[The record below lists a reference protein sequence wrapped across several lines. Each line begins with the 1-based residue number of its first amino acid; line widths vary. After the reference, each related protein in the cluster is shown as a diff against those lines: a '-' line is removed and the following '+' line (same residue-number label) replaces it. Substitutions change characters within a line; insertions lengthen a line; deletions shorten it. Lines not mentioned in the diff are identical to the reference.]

1 MKARHMRAVTLA
13 VALLW
18 PATARSQQTAEEV
31 YQAGIYQEEVQG
43 NLERAI
49 QIFTQLVDAHGD
61 SRPIAAQ
68 ALLRLGQCYEK
79 LGSEGAAQAY
89 QRLLEEYA
97 DQSELVADARARLR
111 ALGAAAAA
119 RSQTEAAT
127 PG

>member
-68 ALLRLGQCYEK
+68 RFCRSTSIAALSLINSSLPE
-79 LGSEGAAQAY
+79 
-89 QRLLEEYA
+89 
-97 DQSELVADARARLR
+97 ARLR
-111 ALGAAAAA
+111 RIDAIWLWADL
-119 RSQTEAAT
+119 
-127 PG
+127 